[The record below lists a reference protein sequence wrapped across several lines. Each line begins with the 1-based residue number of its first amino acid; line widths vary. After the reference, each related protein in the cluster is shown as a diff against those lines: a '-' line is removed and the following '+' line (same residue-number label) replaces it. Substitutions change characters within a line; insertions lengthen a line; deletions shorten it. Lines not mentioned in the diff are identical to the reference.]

1 MLPTFQTS
9 LSEDDFSAMWGQLC
23 EILSRLAGEASN
35 MTIKRIQKD
44 VMESSTQEIY
54 IQAVNNSHQ
63 VMLAAASREKYQK
76 AKSSPR

>member
-9 LSEDDFSAMWGQLC
+9 LSEEDFSAMWGQLC